1 MISKEFLEN
10 VESGDLMTVRS
21 ALLDDL
27 IIDRTF
33 RTFDEDFNVANQR
46 LNILVP
52 YDGEPFETDAGKWD
66 KEYLNQQKVA
76 LMVNFSEE
84 RIAHLKA
91 VIAKVMPPDE
101 EKENRTVAS
110 RQMPS
115 EGRTGRTVKAER
127 VVPREP
133 EKNKV
138 ENRPAS
144 RTSSEKTNVSP
155 RTGNGSSRTGRR
167 VISETST
174 DKDSSEK
181 SKSETDGVGTALII
195 GGAAVA
201 AVGVAIAEPVVIGAG
216 VVAVGAGVCVKVNN
230 RR

>member
-84 RIAHLKA
+84 RITHLKA

-133 EKNKV
+133 EKNTV

-144 RTSSEKTNVSP
+144 RTSSEKTNVSS

-167 VISETST
+167 VIIETAT

>member
-33 RTFDEDFNVANQR
+33 RTFDEDFHVANER

-52 YDGEPFETDAGKWD
+52 YDGEPYETDAGKWD

-76 LMVNFSEE
+76 LMVNFSEK
-84 RIAHLKA
+84 RIAHLKD

-101 EKENRTVAS
+101 EKKNRTVAS

-115 EGRTGRTVKAER
+115 EGTVKAER
-127 VVPREP
+127 VVPREL

-138 ENRPAS
+138 ENRLAS
-144 RTSSEKTNVSP
+144 RTSSEKTNVPP
-155 RTGNGSSRTGRR
+155 RTGNGSSRTGGR
-167 VISETST
+167 VISEKAT

-195 GGAAVA
+195 GGVAVA

>member
-52 YDGEPFETDAGKWD
+52 YDGEPFETDAGKWG

-167 VISETST
+167 VICETAT

-201 AVGVAIAEPVVIGAG
+201 AVGVAIEEPVVIGAG